1 MAIEKLL
8 TFIRIPKNAST
19 SLYTF
24 FGNLNT
30 VRNEY
35 LSGDNLRHLN
45 IFESSHQSI
54 SDLEINLGP
63 DILKKPVLAVV
74 RNPYDRLVSM
84 YFFAKKHDLGKIYDV
99 DVSDFT
105 RFAKGFH
112 SLSDDCNFFHAM
124 PQVDFIEHS
133 ERENFTVVRFED
145 LKEGISS
152 FISKNGLSGIFDADK
167 LESLNG
173 TIHNH
178 YVEYYND
185 ETIEIVRD
193 MWGCDLESFSYSLG
207 NQRNVGDLWV

>member
-1 MAIEKLL
+1 MPIEKLL

-35 LSGDNLRHLN
+35 LSGDNPRHLN

-54 SDLEINLGP
+54 SDLEINLGS
-63 DILKKPVLAVV
+63 DILNKPVLAVV

-99 DVSDFT
+99 DISDFS

-112 SLSDDCNFFHAM
+112 GLSSDSNFFHAM
-124 PQVDFIEHS
+124 SQVDFIEHS
-133 ERENFTVVRFED
+133 ERDSFTVIRFED
-145 LKEGISS
+145 LKKGISN
-152 FISKNGLSGIFDADK
+152 FISKNGLSGTFNTDD

-178 YVEYYND
+178 YREYYND

-193 MWGCDLESFSYSLG
+193 MWGCDLECFSYSFG
-207 NQRNVGDLWV
+207 SQRNKGDIWA

>member
-1 MAIEKLL
+1 MPIEKLL

-24 FGNLNT
+24 FGGLNT

-35 LSGDNLRHLN
+35 LSGDNPRHLN

-54 SDLEINLGP
+54 SDLEVNLGS

-84 YFFAKKHDLGKIYDV
+84 YFFAKKLDLGKIYDV
-99 DVSDFT
+99 DVSDFPS
-105 RFAKGFH
+105 FARGFH
-112 SLSDDCNFFHAM
+112 SLSRDRNFFHAM

-133 ERENFTVVRFED
+133 ERDRFTVIRFED
-145 LKEGISS
+145 LKKGIIN
-152 FISKNGLSGIFDADK
+152 FISKNGLSGMFDVDN
-167 LESLNG
+167 LEALNG
-173 TIHNH
+173 TIHKH
-178 YVEYYND
+178 YAEYYND

-193 MWGCDLESFSYSLG
+193 MWGCDLERFSYSFG
-207 NQRNVGDLWV
+207 NQRNTGDLWV

>member
-1 MAIEKLL
+1 MVIDKLL

-24 FGNLNT
+24 FGDLNT

-35 LSGDNLRHLN
+35 LSADNLKHLN

-54 SDLEINLGP
+54 SDLEVNLGA

-99 DVSDFT
+99 DLSDFT
-105 RFAKGFH
+105 KFAKGFH
-112 SLSDDCNFFHAM
+112 SLSKDSNFFHAM
-124 PQVDFIEHS
+124 SQMDFIDHAEKDS
-133 ERENFTVVRFED
+133 FTVIRFED
-145 LKEGISS
+145 LKKGISS
-152 FISKNGLSGIFDADK
+152 FISKNGLSSIFNADS

-178 YVEYYND
+178 YREYYNN
-185 ETIEIVRD
+185 ETVEIVRD
-193 MWGCDLESFSYSLG
+193 MWGCDLDCFSYSFDS
-207 NQRNVGDLWV
+207 QRNTGDLWV